1 MKDGSTGVDAGTP
14 WESVDFRWLLAG
26 RGVDALGNAMYPIG
40 LGFGMLRLFDSL
52 TAMGIVV
59 GAGSLGLV
67 TFLLAGGVLA
77 DRLSRRAVLVASN
90 FVAAACQLGIVAMVV
105 ADIASLPALVVLSF
119 ATGAAAAF
127 DGPASMALTPQTLTP
142 ETLYRGN
149 AQLSLVR
156 RAGNI
161 GGAATAGF
169 LTALFGPATA
179 LALNAVTFAA
189 AGICFGRIEVAPTAP
204 REATSPLAD
213 LRDGWNEF
221 RSRTWVWV
229 VVVAFFFINGVWV
242 GAFHLLGV
250 VVAEQTMGPDGWGLV
265 LAAEGVGGIAGTMAA
280 NRWEPRR
287 PMRTGMLAAATTGI
301 PLVTLA
307 AWPSLAPMLAAS
319 FLGGI
324 GIMVF
329 AVAWESGLHRHVPA
343 DRLARVSSWDGL
355 GSFAAIPLG
364 SFLAGPLAE
373 AFGPRAVI
381 WGAAATTGVAA
392 LAALASRDVRDL
404 R

>member
-1 MKDGSTGVDAGTP
+1 MRDEPAVSAAGTP

-26 RGVDALGNAMYPIG
+26 RGIDSLGNAMYPIG

-52 TAMGIVV
+52 TALGLVV

-77 DRLSRRAVLVASN
+77 DRLSRRTVLVASN
-90 FVAAACQLGIVAMVV
+90 LVAAVCQLGIVAMVV
-105 ADIASLPALVVLSF
+105 ADVANLPALVALSF

-127 DGPASMALTPQTLTP
+127 DGPASTALTPQTLRP

-156 RAGNI
+156 RSGNI

-179 LALNAVTFAA
+179 LAVNAVTFAA
-189 AGICFGRIEVAPTAP
+189 AGFCFGRIDVAPAPP
-204 REATSPLAD
+204 REPSPPLAD
-213 LRDGWNEF
+213 LREGWDEF

-229 VVVAFFFINGVWV
+229 VVLAFFFINGVWV
-242 GAFHLLGV
+242 GGFHLLGV
-250 VVAEQTMGPDGWGLV
+250 VIAEDTMGPGGWGLV
-265 LAAEGVGGIAGTMAA
+265 LAAEGVGGIVGTVAS

-301 PLVTLA
+301 PLIALA
-307 AWPSLAPMLAAS
+307 TWPSLAPMLVAS

-329 AVAWESGLHRHVPA
+329 AVAWETSLQRHIPA
-343 DRLARVSSWDGL
+343 DRLARVASWDGL

-373 AFGPRAVI
+373 AFGTRTVVR
-381 WGAAATTGVAA
+381 GAAATTLIAA
-392 LAALASRDVRDL
+392 LAALASRGVRNL
-404 R
+404 E